1 MRSIQAFSQLHY
13 QLTEK
18 RENILLNNFFLKNI
32 FIKKLYKNNRTG
44 KKFWITVQWW
54 IFVSQPSR
62 FIPNVPDRQSHCVS
76 TSTGIKGSGIIKKF
90 SQIKK
95 WQLPLKVLKL
105 IYFKNFLYF
114 VIFSSWRFF
123 KITKTLFSVV
133 LKQFH
138 KTIFLS
144 GTEYLDAILYD
155 Q

>member
-1 MRSIQAFSQLHY
+1 MFPLARV
-13 QLTEK
+13 
-18 RENILLNNFFLKNI
+18 ENILLNNFFFFKHLH
-32 FIKKLYKNNRTG
+32 KKLYKNNRTG

-95 WQLPLKVLKL
+95 WQLSLKVLKL

-123 KITKTLFSVV
+123 KITKTLFIEENNVV